1 MTSVAKG
8 KVSMANQSQDQS
20 AGIVRAIA
28 FRPTD
33 SDQMR
38 EIEECRVLVDRGLE
52 LENRPPGRRS
62 LTLLSRESWSDTCR
76 DLRADLP
83 WWLRRAN
90 LLVEGLDLAAT
101 VGHTVEIG
109 AIRVY
114 IHDETR
120 PCKLMDEQHAGLRA
134 ALKGELRGGVF
145 GQVLN
150 EGVIRV
156 GDEIRLTIS
165 GNGGAAKTTETP
177 PTDSP

>member
-1 MTSVAKG
+1 
-8 KVSMANQSQDQS
+8 MADPSHNHDS
-20 AGIVRAIA
+20 GIVCAIA

-33 SDQMR
+33 SDPMR
-38 EIEECRVLVDRGLE
+38 EIEKCRVLVNRGLE

-76 DLRADLP
+76 DLGADLP

-120 PCKLMDEQHAGLRA
+120 PCKLMDEQHEGLRA
-134 ALKGELRGGVF
+134 ALKGEFRGGVF

-150 EGVIRV
+150 EGIIRI
-156 GDEIRLTIS
+156 GDEIRPTVS
-165 GNGGAAKTTETP
+165 GNGGAAEAAETP

>member
-1 MTSVAKG
+1 
-8 KVSMANQSQDQS
+8 MADQS
-20 AGIVRAIA
+20 NIQGSGIVRAIA

-33 SDQMR
+33 SDSMR
-38 EIEECRVLVDRGLE
+38 EIEECRVLVNRGLE
-52 LENRPPGRRS
+52 LENRLPGKRS

-76 DLRADLP
+76 DLGADLP
-83 WWLRRAN
+83 WWMRRAN

-120 PCKLMDEQHAGLRA
+120 PCKIMDEQHEGLRA
-134 ALKGELRGGVF
+134 ALKSEFRGGVF

-150 EGVIRV
+150 DGMIRI
-156 GDEIRLTIS
+156 GDEVRLTIS
-165 GNGGAAKTTETP
+165 GNGDAAKAAETP

>member
-1 MTSVAKG
+1 MT
-8 KVSMANQSQDQS
+8 DQS
-20 AGIVRAIA
+20 RNQGSGIIRGIA

-33 SDQMR
+33 SDPMR
-38 EIEECRVLVDRGLE
+38 EIEECRVLVNRGME
-52 LENRPPGRRS
+52 LENRPPGKRS
-62 LTLLSRESWSDTCR
+62 LTLLSRESWTDTCR
-76 DLRADLP
+76 DLEADLP
-83 WWLRRAN
+83 WWIRRAN

-120 PCKLMDEQHAGLRA
+120 SCKLMDEQHAGLRA
-134 ALKGELRGGVF
+134 ALKGEFRGGVF

-150 EGVIRV
+150 EGIIRI
-156 GDEIRLTIS
+156 GDEIRPAIS
-165 GNGGAAKTTETP
+165 GNGGGAKAAETP

>member
-1 MTSVAKG
+1 
-8 KVSMANQSQDQS
+8 MANQSQNHGS
-20 AGIVRAIA
+20 GIVRAIA

-33 SDQMR
+33 SDPMR
-38 EIEECRVLVDRGLE
+38 EIEECRVLVNRGLE
-52 LENRPPGRRS
+52 LENRPPGKRS

-76 DLRADLP
+76 DLQADLP
-83 WWLRRAN
+83 WWIRRAN
-90 LLVEGLDLAAT
+90 LLVEGFDLAASIE
-101 VGHTVEIG
+101 HTVEIG

-120 PCKLMDEQHAGLRA
+120 PCKLMDEQHEGLRA
-134 ALKGELRGGVF
+134 ALKSEFRGGVF

-150 EGVIRV
+150 EGVIRI

-165 GNGGAAKTTETP
+165 GNGGAARAGETP

>member
-1 MTSVAKG
+1 
-8 KVSMANQSQDQS
+8 MADQSQNRGS
-20 AGIVRAIA
+20 GIVRAIA

-33 SDQMR
+33 SDPMR
-38 EIEECRVLVDRGLE
+38 EIEECRVLVNRGLE
-52 LENRPPGRRS
+52 LENRPPGKRS
-62 LTLLSRESWSDTCR
+62 LTLLSRESWIDTCR

-83 WWLRRAN
+83 WWIRRAN

-101 VGHTVEIG
+101 IGHTVEIG

-120 PCKLMDEQHAGLRA
+120 PCKLMDEQHEGLRA
-134 ALKGELRGGVF
+134 ALKGEFRGGVF

-150 EGVIRV
+150 EGVIRI
-156 GDEIRLTIS
+156 GDEIRPTVF
-165 GNGGAAKTTETP
+165 GNGGTAKAAETP